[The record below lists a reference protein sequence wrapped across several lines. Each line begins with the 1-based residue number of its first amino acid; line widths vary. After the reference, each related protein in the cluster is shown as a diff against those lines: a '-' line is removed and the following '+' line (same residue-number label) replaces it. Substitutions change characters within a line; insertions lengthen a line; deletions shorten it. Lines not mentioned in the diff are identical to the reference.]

1 MKCPKCGHSNPEAAK
16 FCNDC
21 GASLIATLSPPDSKP
36 ELAGTM
42 GVSEAERKHITA
54 LFSDLSGYTAMTE
67 KLDPE
72 QVKEITGRIFSGI
85 KKIVAKYEGFI
96 ERVMGDGVLA
106 FFGVP
111 HSHEDDPIR
120 AIQAAL
126 EIHNLV
132 TALNPEYEGLV
143 GAPLTMHSGINTGLV
158 VTADV
163 DPEKGTHGIAGDA
176 VNVASRLCGMAGP
189 GEICVGEET
198 VRRAR
203 GRFVFDDLGPKRVKG
218 KADPITVFKV
228 ISVKASAPR
237 TGTDRHVSSEMVG
250 RDKELDRLELQVM
263 KVINGEGS
271 VVNIVGEAGIGKSR
285 LIAELRKREV
295 MKKVTLLE
303 GRAISIGR
311 NLSFHPIIDL
321 LKQWAGVAEDDS
333 ENKAFDKLERAIR
346 AIHPDE
352 TNEILPFLATL
363 MGMKLRGKHA
373 ERVKDIAGESLEKLI
388 FKNVRELIVR
398 GSEIRP
404 TVMVMEDLHWADES
418 SLGLLESLFRL
429 AENHRLLFINLF
441 RPGYWQPEDH
451 TPEEIRELL
460 PNHHVEIAIQPL
472 DKETSQTLVG
482 NMLDIKGLP
491 YSLLVQVSERAGGN
505 PFFIEEVVRSLID
518 EGAVVVG
525 DAGFQ
530 VTDKIHSVVIPPT
543 INDVLMARIDRLEER
558 TRELVKVAS
567 VIGRSFFD
575 RILRDVAT
583 SVEDIDSRLEYLK
596 DVQLIRDRTRMEEL
610 EYLFK
615 HALAQEVAYES
626 NLLQQRK
633 ALHLK
638 VAQSIEQI
646 FRDRLHE
653 FYGMLAYHY
662 SKADDLEKAEDYM
675 VKAGEEALLSS
686 ASSEALDYYQEGL
699 RLYLE
704 RCGPVADPEKI
715 ATFYKN
721 IGIAFLN
728 KTQWAWAVEY
738 LEKVFELWGAPVPK
752 ANLKGY
758 LRLARDLLVVIRTLY
773 FPPFRTRP
781 ISKDRENEIFELAMK
796 FSFALPFVDNTRQF
810 LAMTAFLRRTTRY
823 DIARIPSG
831 PQWWAE
837 GCPLFSYSGVS
848 LTLADR
854 FLKYSRQIAVTSDFV
869 ASLDYLWCNTC
880 NQCNKGVWNEIGK
893 VDHDLIE
900 RGLKCGDFW
909 RVTVY
914 ITYIGLPKAEQGE
927 FNQFT
932 ELIEKLFHIAND
944 FDYELAKVHALGLGA
959 DLSVRTRSL
968 CEAIVSSDEGVS
980 ISQRT
985 SEIHEMMFLGFKG
998 EAQQLLGDTEGS
1010 RRTLARAR
1018 SLHEKQKFFAPIF
1031 VAPYLVASF
1040 VVDIS
1045 QLEQEVQAKTS
1056 SCGGN
1061 FRGEAYRS
1069 GKAALKNA
1077 RAYAPYRTKILRL
1090 MGLYYWLVGKQ
1101 RKALKWWDR
1110 AIKEGERLGAR
1121 PDLSRTYF
1129 EVGKRLLEPHSKYRE
1144 LNGINA
1150 KDYLTKAET
1159 MFRDMGLEWDL
1170 EQLERVR
1177 A

>member
-1 MKCPKCGHSNPEAAK
+1 MKCGQCGKANPQESRY
-16 FCNDC
+16 CNRC
-21 GASLIATLSPPDSKP
+21 GAGLQGPGCDLEPHTDKTTPRLTP
-36 ELAGTM
+36 
-42 GVSEAERKHITA
+42 EAERKHITA

-85 KKIVAKYEGFI
+85 KKIVTKYEGFI

-132 TALNPEYEGLV
+132 KALNPQYEALV

-176 VNVASRLCGMAGP
+176 VNVASRLSSLAGP

-198 VRRAR
+198 VRRAK
-203 GRFVFDDLGPKRVKG
+203 GRFVFDDLGPQRVKG
-218 KADPITVFKV
+218 KADPINVFKV
-228 ISVKASAPR
+228 ISVKVSAPGI
-237 TGTDRHVSSEMVG
+237 GTDRHVSSEMVG

-271 VVNIVGEAGIGKSR
+271 VVNVVGEAGIGKSR

-321 LKQWAGVAEDDS
+321 LKQWAGIAEDDS

-388 FKNVRELIVR
+388 FKNLRELIIT
-398 GSEIRP
+398 GSELRP
-404 TVMVMEDLHWADES
+404 TVVVMEDLHWADAS
-418 SLGLLESLFRL
+418 SLGLLESLSRL

-451 TPEEIRELL
+451 TPEKIRELL

-518 EGAVVVG
+518 DGAVVVG
-525 DAGFQ
+525 DAGFE

-575 RILRDVAT
+575 RILKDVAT
-583 SVEDIDSRLEYLK
+583 SVEDIDTRLEYLK

-626 NLLQQRK
+626 TLLQQRK

-638 VAQSIEQI
+638 VAQSIERI

-653 FYGMLAYHY
+653 FYGILAWHY
-662 SKADDLEKAEDYM
+662 SKAEDPEKAEEWM
-675 VKAGEEALLSS
+675 TKAGEEALRSS
-686 ASSEALDYYQEGL
+686 ASSEALYYYKEAL
-699 RLYLE
+699 RLYLDKY
-704 RCGPVADPEKI
+704 GTTTDPEKLAI
-715 ATFYKN
+715 FEKN
-721 IGIAFLN
+721 IALAYVNRGHYPNAAYYFD
-728 KTQWAWAVEY
+728 
-738 LEKVFELWGAPVPK
+738 KVFLRWGRRSPTNQISIMAKLAYDFPIILFRLYLPWTSPK
-752 ANLKGY
+752 RIPDKRVNEFFDLALK
-758 LRLARDLLVVIRTLY
+758 
-773 FPPFRTRP
+773 
-781 ISKDRENEIFELAMK
+781 KDR
-796 FSFALPFVDNTRQF
+796 V
-810 LAMTAFLRRTTRY
+810 
-823 DIARIPSG
+823 
-831 PQWWAE
+831 
-837 GCPLFSYSGVS
+837 
-848 LTLADR
+848 LTLTNPR
-854 FLKYSRQIAVTSDFV
+854 RCFTETIGEYRESLKYDLTMLDAAAAFHLFTGGVFAYAGFFRMGALFLGNAKELIDHKRISDVTCYQSISTGYNYLSGNWSEIPEYDK
-869 ASLDYLWCNTC
+869 SLFNDGIN
-880 NQCNKGVWNEIGK
+880 N
-893 VDHDLIE
+893 
-900 RGLKCGDFW
+900 GLFW
-909 RVTVY
+909 DMS
-914 ITYIGLPKAEQGE
+914 TYSYWLGSLKIYQGE
-927 FNQFT
+927 FGQAKELVENFDLMEKEYQFGPVTTKYMMAT
-932 ELIEKLFHIAND
+932 EM
-944 FDYELAKVHALGLGA
+944 LAV
-959 DLSVRTRSL
+959 
-968 CEAIVSSDEGVS
+968 
-980 ISQRT
+980 
-985 SEIHEMMFLGFKG
+985 F
-998 EAQQLLGDTEGS
+998 
-1010 RRTLARAR
+1010 RR
-1018 SLHEKQKFFAPIF
+1018 LH
-1031 VAPYLVASF
+1031 
-1040 VVDIS
+1040 
-1045 QLEQEVQAKTS
+1045 QAKTEANNTISLSVEKGVVPFEFQAVGWKAVTQVLLKDFPGAKDSLTQADEIRGKQALWIPFYIRS
-1056 SCGGN
+1056 SLIAQFMLDLHLLEDAIGADS
-1061 FRGEAYRS
+1061 RSLVSEYTKAALKS
-1069 GKAALKNA
+1069 GKAAVKNSGKFA
-1077 RAYAPYRTKILRL
+1077 AHRTWNYQL
-1090 MGLYYWLVGKQ
+1090 MGKYYWLIGKQ
-1101 RKALKWWDR
+1101 RKALKWFDKS
-1110 AIKEGERLGAR
+1110 IKEGERLGAR
-1121 PDLSRTYF
+1121 PDLSRTYM
-1129 EVGKRLLEPHSKYRE
+1129 EVGKCLLEPKSKYKE
-1144 LNGINA
+1144 LNGISA
-1150 KDYLTKAET
+1150 TAYLEKAET
-1159 MFRDMGLEWDL
+1159 MFKDMDLEWDL
-1170 EQLERVR
+1170 EELERVR
-1177 A
+1177 T